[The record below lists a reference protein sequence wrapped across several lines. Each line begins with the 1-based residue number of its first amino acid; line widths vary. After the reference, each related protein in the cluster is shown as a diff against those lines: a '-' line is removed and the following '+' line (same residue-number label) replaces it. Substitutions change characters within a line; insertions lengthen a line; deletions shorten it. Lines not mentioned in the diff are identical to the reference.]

1 MKYVIDEAVAEK
13 MNLNLPQM
21 LLLMFIKS
29 GSDIRWVIG
38 ELLEKG
44 AIVQIGTPPNRYIVT
59 EKWSDLCD
67 NVLLM
72 SDKSVPTDAE
82 LASIAEKLIKVF
94 PEGKKPGTPYPWQCN
109 PKDIQI
115 RLKKFFKLYGNQF
128 SEEQIISAARR
139 YVDSFNGDY
148 RYMRLLKY
156 FIWKKED
163 GDEMS
168 ELATYIATEGQEGS
182 DYGESWVNELK

>member
-67 NVLLM
+67 NVR
-72 SDKSVPTDAE
+72 T
-82 LASIAEKLIKVF
+82 
-94 PEGKKPGTPYPWQCN
+94 
-109 PKDIQI
+109 
-115 RLKKFFKLYGNQF
+115 
-128 SEEQIISAARR
+128 
-139 YVDSFNGDY
+139 
-148 RYMRLLKY
+148 
-156 FIWKKED
+156 
-163 GDEMS
+163 
-168 ELATYIATEGQEGS
+168 
-182 DYGESWVNELK
+182 

>member
-1 MKYVIDEAVAEK
+1 MKYVIDESVAEK
-13 MNLNLPQM
+13 KGLSLSEI
-21 LLLMFIKS
+21 LALMIIKT
-29 GSDIRWVIG
+29 GDNIHQILKDLINK
-38 ELLEKG
+38 E
-44 AIVQIGTPPNRYIVT
+44 AIVEVAPYNYMVT
-59 EKWSDLCD
+59 QRWGDLCD
-67 NVLLM
+67 NILLT
-72 SDKSVPTDAE
+72 SDKAVPKEDD
-82 LASIAEKLIKVF
+82 LVPIAEKLMQIF
-94 PEGKKPGTPYPWQCN
+94 PQGKKPGTPYPWQCN

-168 ELATYIATEGQEGS
+168 ELATYIATEGQDGS

>member
-1 MKYVIDEAVAEK
+1 MKYVIDETVAEK

-29 GSDIRWVIG
+29 NSDIRWVLG

-44 AIVQIGTPPNRYIVT
+44 AIVQIGTPPNRYMVT
-59 EKWSDLCD
+59 EKWNTLCD
-67 NVLLM
+67 NVLRL
-72 SDKSVPTDAE
+72 SDKSVPTDEE

-94 PEGKKPGTPYPWQCN
+94 PEGKKPGTPYPWRCN
-109 PKDIQI
+109 SKDVQV

-128 SEEQIISAARR
+128 SEEQIINAARS
-139 YVDSFNGDY
+139 YVNSFNGDY

-168 ELATYIATEGQEGS
+168 ELATYIATEGQDSSEC
-182 DYGESWVNELK
+182 GESWVNELK